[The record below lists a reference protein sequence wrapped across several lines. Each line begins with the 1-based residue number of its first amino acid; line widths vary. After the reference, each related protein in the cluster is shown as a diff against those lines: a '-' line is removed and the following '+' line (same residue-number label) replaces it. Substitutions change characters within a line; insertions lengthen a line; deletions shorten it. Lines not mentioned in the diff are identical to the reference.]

1 PPRTTLK
8 FYPQEDMEPL
18 FATNFAHQNR
28 YPSTS
33 VESADFAEIPL
44 LHNFKN
50 RIGSFKTKEMHK
62 SVFVESNENVAVN
75 KPGVMSHSL
84 DEVTG
89 QSKFPSDLKSSDNIT
104 ECSTNYDNTSQC
116 HKDTELRHGFL
127 ERCKLSENGV
137 KLKRKDWSSAYA
149 YLYIGHLLF
158 YKDQK
163 SAEKHGK
170 HYPAPLDVCDLRDAI
185 VQFIT
190 DDKKQRDKRK
200 KHIISLLLP
209 SKTEYHF
216 CSNEEEINDWFY
228 ALRQAIISAPALKIS
243 SNKII
248 CDWNGSLQRSIRH
261 KRDSASSTFGIGKST
276 LHNSIKSPISDDH
289 FSSVDNNAVEVVPP
303 AKATIIERLLRFFRS
318 RPSMESLRERG
329 IYKPEPVFGST
340 LSEICFREKSLVPKF
355 ITEVT
360 TLIEQKGLDCDGLY
374 RVNGNLSSVQKIR
387 CQIDQDNYEPM
398 RREEDIHVL
407 SGALKMQ
414 IHNLAI
420 IFGPSMFCSDERNFK
435 TTQDKGKSNN
445 IGKRKTVDKRQE
457 EVQNQPLIVEP
468 TQNLA
473 FRMITYGQI
482 LEFILTEA
490 ESMDDFLVFGKT
502 IADPWNRVCSLD
514 KPIILFVEFCQI
526 IGPRPLFSY
535 PEDACLNHLLEELS
549 LWLMSSDNFHGNFTS
564 AYNQQLGVYILT
576 QYATML
582 DITARAL
589 QRPFALSLVLPQ
601 QKPTPE
607 QILIFRQISMEILLP
622 LLSCN
627 RYYIHSMLTFA
638 SKLAD
643 NCEKTNFQSY
653 YSTSGNVQQIVVLS
667 SKIKEI
673 MLQSKSWYD
682 RFLVKMTGFEEITNT
697 NCTCECKEEDFRK
710 FIRILCWKQMA
721 QLVDLMEL
729 APCAGKNYFNILKN
743 AYNQFIKQQKST
755 VEGLMFSGN
764 MPVLRLLRC
773 VYPLLTGE
781 KIVILASQ
789 QRTPTGMDLLEKLNK
804 LQQVITEHQLSGISC
819 DKELSLN
826 LSDKNAKHEMIIIDL
841 NNHRIKCRE
850 YRGFLLRQLAG
861 NSF

>member
-1 PPRTTLK
+1 
-8 FYPQEDMEPL
+8 MEPL

-50 RIGSFKTKEMHK
+50 RIGSFKTNEMHK

-158 YKDQK
+158 YKDQNQCHKDTELRHGFLERCKLSENGMKLKRKDWSSAYAYLYIGHLLFYKDQK

-170 HYPAPLDVCDLRDAI
+170 HYPAPSDVCDLRDAI
-185 VQFIT
+185 VQLIT
-190 DDKKQRDKRK
+190 DDKKQRDKRR

-216 CSNEEEINDWFY
+216 CSNEEEINDWFH

-276 LHNSIKSPISDDH
+276 LHNSIKSRLKPSSTKSIAISDDH

-407 SGALKMQ
+407 SGALKLFLRELQEPIFPATMHKEFMSAIRDSGSKKFKCIDDLLNKLPQVNKQTLRVLILHLNKVATHSGKNRMQ

-473 FRMITYGQI
+473 FRM
-482 LEFILTEA
+482 F
-490 ESMDDFLVFGKT
+490 FL
-502 IADPWNRVCSLD
+502 I
-514 KPIILFVEFCQI
+514 
-526 IGPRPLFSY
+526 
-535 PEDACLNHLLEELS
+535 
-549 LWLMSSDNFHGNFTS
+549 
-564 AYNQQLGVYILT
+564 
-576 QYATML
+576 
-582 DITARAL
+582 
-589 QRPFALSLVLPQ
+589 
-601 QKPTPE
+601 
-607 QILIFRQISMEILLP
+607 
-622 LLSCN
+622 
-627 RYYIHSMLTFA
+627 
-638 SKLAD
+638 
-643 NCEKTNFQSY
+643 
-653 YSTSGNVQQIVVLS
+653 
-667 SKIKEI
+667 
-673 MLQSKSWYD
+673 
-682 RFLVKMTGFEEITNT
+682 
-697 NCTCECKEEDFRK
+697 
-710 FIRILCWKQMA
+710 
-721 QLVDLMEL
+721 
-729 APCAGKNYFNILKN
+729 
-743 AYNQFIKQQKST
+743 
-755 VEGLMFSGN
+755 
-764 MPVLRLLRC
+764 
-773 VYPLLTGE
+773 
-781 KIVILASQ
+781 
-789 QRTPTGMDLLEKLNK
+789 
-804 LQQVITEHQLSGISC
+804 
-819 DKELSLN
+819 
-826 LSDKNAKHEMIIIDL
+826 
-841 NNHRIKCRE
+841 
-850 YRGFLLRQLAG
+850 
-861 NSF
+861 

>member
-1 PPRTTLK
+1 MDSLDARKPLLIVDGPYSANSYGNELSEDEQTVNSTYENTALECDSNNLFVKNCKNSSDNNSLIYANYGEISRLQELQEIDRRPYPPFPDASSSPLRIIANGWREYRTLGGRSYYYHPLNKICQWKPPRTTLK

-50 RIGSFKTKEMHK
+50 RIGSFKTNEMHK

-190 DDKKQRDKRK
+190 DDKKQRDKRR

-209 SKTEYHF
+209 SKTEYNF

-276 LHNSIKSPISDDH
+276 LHNSIKSRLKPSSTKSIAISDDH

-329 IYKPEPVFGST
+329 IYKQPVFGST

-407 SGALKMQ
+407 SGALKLFLRELQEPIFPATMHKEFMSAIRDSGSKKFKCIDDLLNKLPQVNKQTLRVLILHLNKVATHSGKNRMQ

-490 ESMDDFLVFGKT
+490 E
-502 IADPWNRVCSLD
+502 R
-514 KPIILFVEFCQI
+514 
-526 IGPRPLFSY
+526 
-535 PEDACLNHLLEELS
+535 
-549 LWLMSSDNFHGNFTS
+549 
-564 AYNQQLGVYILT
+564 LT
-576 QYATML
+576 
-582 DITARAL
+582 
-589 QRPFALSLVLPQ
+589 
-601 QKPTPE
+601 
-607 QILIFRQISMEILLP
+607 
-622 LLSCN
+622 
-627 RYYIHSMLTFA
+627 
-638 SKLAD
+638 
-643 NCEKTNFQSY
+643 
-653 YSTSGNVQQIVVLS
+653 
-667 SKIKEI
+667 
-673 MLQSKSWYD
+673 
-682 RFLVKMTGFEEITNT
+682 
-697 NCTCECKEEDFRK
+697 
-710 FIRILCWKQMA
+710 
-721 QLVDLMEL
+721 
-729 APCAGKNYFNILKN
+729 ILKN
-743 AYNQFIKQQKST
+743 
-755 VEGLMFSGN
+755 
-764 MPVLRLLRC
+764 
-773 VYPLLTGE
+773 
-781 KIVILASQ
+781 
-789 QRTPTGMDLLEKLNK
+789 
-804 LQQVITEHQLSGISC
+804 
-819 DKELSLN
+819 
-826 LSDKNAKHEMIIIDL
+826 
-841 NNHRIKCRE
+841 
-850 YRGFLLRQLAG
+850 
-861 NSF
+861 

>member
-1 PPRTTLK
+1 MDSLDARKPLLIVDGPYSANSYGNELSEDEQTVNSTYENTALECDSNNLFVKNCKNSCDNNSLIYANYGEISRLQPPRTTLK

-50 RIGSFKTKEMHK
+50 RIGSFKTNEMHK

-116 HKDTELRHGFL
+116 HKDTELRHG
-127 ERCKLSENGV
+127 
-137 KLKRKDWSSAYA
+137 KDWSSAYA

-170 HYPAPLDVCDLRDAI
+170 HYPAPSDVCDLRDAI
-185 VQFIT
+185 VQLIT
-190 DDKKQRDKRK
+190 DDKKQRDKRR

-209 SKTEYHF
+209 SKTEYNF

-340 LSEICFREKSLVPKF
+340 LSEICFREKSL
-355 ITEVT
+355 
-360 TLIEQKGLDCDGLY
+360 Y

-407 SGALKMQ
+407 SGALKLFLRELQEPIFPATMHKEFMSAINDLLNKLPQVNKQTLRVLILHLNKVATHSGKNRMQ

-457 EVQNQPLIVEP
+457 EVQNQPVIVEP

-490 ESMDDFLVFGKT
+490 E
-502 IADPWNRVCSLD
+502 R
-514 KPIILFVEFCQI
+514 
-526 IGPRPLFSY
+526 
-535 PEDACLNHLLEELS
+535 
-549 LWLMSSDNFHGNFTS
+549 
-564 AYNQQLGVYILT
+564 LT
-576 QYATML
+576 
-582 DITARAL
+582 
-589 QRPFALSLVLPQ
+589 
-601 QKPTPE
+601 
-607 QILIFRQISMEILLP
+607 
-622 LLSCN
+622 
-627 RYYIHSMLTFA
+627 
-638 SKLAD
+638 
-643 NCEKTNFQSY
+643 
-653 YSTSGNVQQIVVLS
+653 
-667 SKIKEI
+667 
-673 MLQSKSWYD
+673 
-682 RFLVKMTGFEEITNT
+682 
-697 NCTCECKEEDFRK
+697 
-710 FIRILCWKQMA
+710 
-721 QLVDLMEL
+721 
-729 APCAGKNYFNILKN
+729 ILKN
-743 AYNQFIKQQKST
+743 
-755 VEGLMFSGN
+755 
-764 MPVLRLLRC
+764 
-773 VYPLLTGE
+773 
-781 KIVILASQ
+781 
-789 QRTPTGMDLLEKLNK
+789 
-804 LQQVITEHQLSGISC
+804 
-819 DKELSLN
+819 
-826 LSDKNAKHEMIIIDL
+826 
-841 NNHRIKCRE
+841 
-850 YRGFLLRQLAG
+850 
-861 NSF
+861 